1 MKEYKQAS
9 EKEMQAG
16 GESGFTLIEVAIA
29 SVISMIGLMALASLF
44 TYAIY
49 QNKQVK
55 QYTATTAMAQQK
67 LEELN
72 AIEKTDSRLNVGGS
86 LTEAGKQTGYWD
98 EVFVNEKTGVV
109 STTIPSGETAN
120 YRRYWQVEEDPELDY
135 TVLVI
140 VRVVATQAS
149 RGRSPEE
156 TTLVSIRSF
165 NK

>member
-1 MKEYKQAS
+1 MKEYKQANQT
-9 EKEMQAG
+9 QAN

-29 SVISMIGLMALASLF
+29 SVISMVGLMALASLF

-49 QNKQVK
+49 QNKLIK

-72 AIEKTDSRLNVGGS
+72 AIEKTDSRLDIGGS
-86 LTEAGKQTGYWD
+86 LNETGKQTGYWD
-98 EVFVNEKTGVV
+98 EVYVDEKTGTV
-109 STTIPSGETAN
+109 STTIPTGQTAN
-120 YRRYWQVEEDPELDY
+120 YRRYWQVEADPQLEY

-149 RGRSPEE
+149 RGKKPEE

>member
-1 MKEYKQAS
+1 MKEYKQV
-9 EKEMQAG
+9 KQTPKQAK
-16 GESGFTLIEVAIA
+16 GEGGFTLIEVAIA
-29 SVISMIGLMALASLF
+29 SVISMVGLMALASLF

-49 QNKQVK
+49 QNKQAK

-72 AIEKTDSRLNVGGS
+72 AIEKTDSRLNIGGS
-86 LTEAGKQTGYWD
+86 LNETGKQTGYWD
-98 EVFVNEKTGVV
+98 EVYVDEKSGAVA
-109 STTIPSGETAN
+109 TTIPAGQTAN
-120 YRRYWQVEEDPELDY
+120 YRRYWQVEADPQLEY

-149 RGRSPEE
+149 RGRTPEE